1 MTFTWYDMV
10 GSLGVLL
17 VLAAYLLLQMRKL
30 SADSLMYSVVNA
42 LGAGCILVSLF
53 KDFNF
58 SAAAIETAWLAIS
71 IWGVILYYSRNN
83 SSRNN
88 HSQNN
93 RRETTGNES

>member
-1 MTFTWYDMV
+1 MALTWYDIV

-17 VLAAYLLLQMRKL
+17 VLAAYLLLQLERL
-30 SADSLMYSVVNA
+30 RADALEYSLMNG
-42 LGAGCILVSLF
+42 LGAGLILVSLS

-71 IWGVILYYSRNN
+71 IWGVMLFFSRNN

-88 HSQNN
+88 
-93 RRETTGNES
+93 RRETTGKNHEY